1 MTASREAARGLPPVV
16 TDAEWRATRRDLL
29 AHEKAHTRNADAL
42 AAERRRLPMVRVTK
56 EHELTGADGAVGLDD
71 LFEGR
76 PQLIV
81 VHHMLRPADPSPCPG
96 CGMCVDSLTHPAH
109 LNARGVSLAIV
120 ADAPIDEIEAFR
132 RRMGWEVPWY
142 SVLGTDFNR
151 DFDALPPRP
160 FGLNVFLRDDRDD
173 NGIPGQRTRI
183 YRTYHTTARGM
194 EALGS
199 AWTYLDLTP
208 YGRQETWEASPA
220 DRPQW
225 PPYEWWRL
233 HDEYED
239 DRGERRTL

>member
-1 MTASREAARGLPPVV
+1 MRASREIPRGLPPVV
-16 TDAEWRATRRDLL
+16 SEAEWRTARRDLL

-42 AAERRRLPMVRVTK
+42 AAERRRLPMVRV
-56 EHELTGADGAVGLDD
+56 EREYELTGPDGTVGLAD

-81 VHHMLRPADPSPCPG
+81 VHHMLRPTDPSPCPG
-96 CGMCVDSLTHPAH
+96 CGMFVDSLCHPAH
-109 LNARGVSLAIV
+109 LNARGVSLAMV
-120 ADAPIDEIEAFR
+120 AEAPIDEIEEFR
-132 RRMGWEVPWY
+132 RRMGWEVRWY
-142 SVLGTDFNR
+142 SVLGTTFNR
-151 DFDALPPRP
+151 DFDVGPPRP

-173 NGIPGQRTRI
+173 NGIPGQRPRI

-208 YGRQETWEASPA
+208 YGRGETWEASPPGW
-220 DRPQW
+220 PQT

-233 HDEYED
+233 HDEYDEA
-239 DRGERRTL
+239 R